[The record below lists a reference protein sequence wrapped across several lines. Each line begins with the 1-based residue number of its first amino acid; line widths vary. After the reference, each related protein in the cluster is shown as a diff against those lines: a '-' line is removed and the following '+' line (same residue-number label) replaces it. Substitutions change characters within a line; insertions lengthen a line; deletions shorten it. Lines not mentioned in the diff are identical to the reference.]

1 MEFGVDLV
9 DVLPDA
15 ALGEKQP
22 FRDPEAVRR
31 PVGKGLGRQIAG
43 LLMLA
48 RQFIS
53 ARASDS
59 ASDN

>member
-1 MEFGVDLV
+1 MKLGIDLIHI
-9 DVLPDA
+9 LPDA
-15 ALGEKQP
+15 AFGEKQP

-31 PVGKGLGRQIAG
+31 TVGKGLGRQIAG